1 MNAIRRTALMVAL
14 TLTAILGSAG
24 STAPAQA
31 AFADSATVST
41 TIATAVVAAPT
52 NVVGSLTCGR
62 SSATMGTTWSAS
74 TSSRISGYTVS
85 VYFSD
90 GFVQKVELGPS
101 ATSWSSSIDPYYVT
115 AFSVQYSVTTKTNY
129 GWTKESTRTGT
140 FQC

>member
-14 TLTAILGSAG
+14 TLTAVLTGAG

-31 AFADSATVST
+31 SFADSAAVT
-41 TIATAVVAAPT
+41 TSIATTTVAAPT
-52 NVVGSLTCGR
+52 NVVGKLTCGR
-62 SSATMGTTWSAS
+62 SSATMAATWNLS
-74 TSSRISGYTVS
+74 TSPRVSGYTVT

-90 GFVQKVELGPS
+90 GFVQKVDLGPS
-101 ATSWSSSIDPYYVT
+101 ATSWSSAIDPYYVT

-129 GWTKESTRTGT
+129 GWSTESARTGT